1 GSGSNV
7 LDGGAGDDTI
17 AGGVNGDTI
26 NGGSGSDVIS
36 DAGGADIID
45 GGAGNDSI
53 NAGAGDDS
61 VTGSAGN
68 DTIAGGAG
76 SDALTGGAGRDN
88 LWGGDQNNTSGD
100 GTFDVFVINSL
111 SESGT
116 TSATRDTIWDF
127 ENGIDLIGLDPID
140 AKSATVNNDDFAF
153 IGDNKAFSHT
163 AGELRAVSTAS
174 GWIIEGDVTGDAKAD
189 FSVAVHDPTHI
200 IDWTNV
206 NHWAGVTVV

>member
-53 NAGAGDDS
+53 TAGAGDDS
-61 VTGSAGN
+61 V
-68 DTIAGGAG
+68 
-76 SDALTGGAGRDN
+76 TGGAGRDN

-127 ENGIDLIGLDPID
+127 ENGIDLIDLDPID